1 VYDEEFWNKRYAGD
15 DYLYGTEPNSFLA
28 EQHKR
33 LRGPVLSLSEGE
45 GRNAVFLASHGL
57 EVVGVD
63 ISAVALEK
71 AKRLAKSRGVEIA
84 TIVCDLETFEPE
96 ENKYGSVVSIS
107 AHLPSK
113 IRNRLYPLLEMSLQS
128 AGIIVLEAYSENQLS
143 RDTGGPK
150 DWDMLMSVDKLRREF
165 PNFEPVLLREI
176 ERELSEGDG
185 HTGMASVVQFIGR
198 KKPNSVKFGR
208 F

>member
-1 VYDEEFWNKRYAGD
+1 MYDEEFWNKRYAGD